1 MNRYKY
7 KLLIFDFDGTLAA
20 TEPAIQFCM
29 KAAFEEYG
37 LTPPPEKSVREAIG
51 IPLNRMIAGLGGLDD
66 ETAQVVTDIY
76 RKYYK
81 REGMEMTKLFPS
93 ALSTVEALR
102 GRGYKTAVISNK
114 NHEVVHKSVEVTG
127 LMPFFDL
134 VAGEKGGQF
143 QKPHPQAFTDIIV
156 PGFGVDASDCL
167 MIGDAVQDTGFALNC
182 GMDAAWASYGFGN
195 ETECMNKNVK
205 FVLNDISELTDILG

>member
-1 MNRYKY
+1 MNKY

-29 KAAFEEYG
+29 RTAFREYG
-37 LTPPPEKSVREAIG
+37 LTPPDEKSVRNAIG
-51 IPLNRMIAGLGGLDD
+51 IPLMRMIALLGGLDD
-66 ETAQVVTDIY
+66 VTAQEVTDIY
-76 RKYYK
+76 RKYYRK
-81 REGMEMTKLFPS
+81 EGMEMTKLFPS
-93 ALSTVEALR
+93 AFDTVKNLH
-102 GRGYKTAVISNK
+102 GTGYDIAVISNK
-114 NHEVVHKSVEVTG
+114 NHAVVVQSVEVTG
-127 LMPFFDL
+127 LTPFCGL
-134 VAGEKGGQF
+134 VAGERDGQF
-143 QKPHPQAFTDIIV
+143 QKPHPQAFTEIIV
-156 PGFGVDASDCL
+156 PRFGVSASECL